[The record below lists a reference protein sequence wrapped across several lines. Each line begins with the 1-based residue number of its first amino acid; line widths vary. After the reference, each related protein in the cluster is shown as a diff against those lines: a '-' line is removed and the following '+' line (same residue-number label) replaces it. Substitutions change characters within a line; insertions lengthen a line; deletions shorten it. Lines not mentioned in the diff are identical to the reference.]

1 MGRALLSVC
10 CLPSSPITVWFISL
24 HRVVAIIV
32 HRLQSLLAH
41 AIAGSRHI
49 SEGNGKYEGVMN
61 KLRESKE
68 GGRYD

>member
-1 MGRALLSVC
+1 MSAGASKLTFRNGGYGALDTTL
-10 CLPSSPITVWFISL
+10 LRPHP
-24 HRVVAIIV
+24 A
-32 HRLQSLLAH
+32 LAH